1 MNARSYQELLN
12 SKHRLAIFLFLL
24 MNIASSLF
32 TLLMPLKNTP
42 AVTPPL
48 FGIPLFCLAALLV
61 TLRSPGN
68 YIKRLEFFSCVLGL
82 LWAGHIYMKSQYLL
96 PNVQNYL
103 IISLFSIF
111 FISAI
116 TLTDNVIAFCL
127 HAVPSALTILL
138 LDNQHNTLRI
148 LFISVLPII
157 AFSIH
162 HLMLKRSE
170 SFTHALVARLYEER
184 DKLSNLSMLDPLTGL
199 YNRRG
204 LENKLSLLTTPH
216 SGLHFVLL
224 LDIDRFK
231 AYNDHYGH
239 TMGDQALVKVACA
252 IRDAVR
258 SRDIVVRYGGEEFLV
273 LLTNVSKEYAAQL
286 AEQIRLRVQALAIP
300 HGFNQLAATH
310 VTLSAGISP
319 LEQLDVAS
327 AIRAA
332 DSALYQA
339 KNNGRNSVRLAT
351 PPPT

>member
-1 MNARSYQELLN
+1 
-12 SKHRLAIFLFLL
+12 
-24 MNIASSLF
+24 
-32 TLLMPLKNTP
+32 
-42 AVTPPL
+42 
-48 FGIPLFCLAALLV
+48 
-61 TLRSPGN
+61 
-68 YIKRLEFFSCVLGL
+68 
-82 LWAGHIYMKSQYLL
+82 
-96 PNVQNYL
+96 
-103 IISLFSIF
+103 
-111 FISAI
+111 
-116 TLTDNVIAFCL
+116 
-127 HAVPSALTILL
+127 
-138 LDNQHNTLRI
+138 RI

-170 SFTHALVARLYEER
+170 SFTYALVARLYEER

-204 LENKLSLLTTPH
+204 LENKLTLLTTPQ

-273 LLTNVSKEYAAQL
+273 LLTNVSKEYAAQQ

-300 HGFNQLAATH
+300 HGFNQLAATY

-319 LEQLDVAS
+319 LEQLDVDS

-351 PPPT
+351 ARP